1 MNKDVESMIAK
12 IVVVKVIKKLLC
24 PHEKLKRNQSL
35 RDSENIN
42 YTSNQA
48 KASLD
53 TANLN
58 SWEK

>member
-1 MNKDVESMIAK
+1 MYIDDCNVFGDNNIEF
-12 IVVVKVIKKLLC
+12 VI
-24 PHEKLKRNQSL
+24 EKQSL
-35 RDSENIN
+35 KDSEN

-58 SWEK
+58 SWEM

>member
-35 RDSENIN
+35 RDSEN

>member
-35 RDSENIN
+35 RDSEN

-58 SWEK
+58 SWEM

>member
-35 RDSENIN
+35 RDSEN

-58 SWEK
+58 SWVK